1 MGKEYTMLFKNI
13 TILNENLDVKKE
25 QYVFVRGDRIEY
37 IGDKPP
43 AEVCGREFD
52 GKGKLL
58 MSGFYNAHAHSPM
71 TLMRGYGENMALQ
84 DWLTKKIFPFEDKL
98 DGNAVYWGTMLAM
111 AESLRYGIVSTSD
124 MYYFCEDMAAAVAE
138 SGAKS
143 NISRSVTNIM
153 GEVPKRL
160 VSMKE
165 NRDFY
170 ERYHNTAGGR
180 IKVDMSLHGE
190 YTSNPETAQALADCA
205 REVGDVIMHVHLSE
219 TKLEHEECI
228 QRHGMTPAAYMEK
241 MGLFDVPALAAHC
254 VYAEEDD
261 LDIFRDKGVTVATN
275 PVSNMKLAS
284 GVCNAARVIDKGVN
298 LAIGTDSVAS
308 NNSLDFIEEMKTL
321 AIGNKVFYN
330 DPTLLTPKE
339 ALRAATAGGAAA
351 QGRDGCGALKEGNKA
366 DLIVLDISG
375 PNMHPVHNLIN
386 NIVYSSSGRDVIMTM
401 VDGKV
406 LYENGIYS
414 AIDIEKTI
422 YEVEKATEK
431 ILERL

>member
-1 MGKEYTMLFKNI
+1 M
-13 TILNENLDVKKE
+13 LNENLDVEKE
-25 QYVFVRGDRIEY
+25 RYVLVKGDRIAY

-43 AEVCGREFD
+43 AEPCDREYDGR
-52 GKGKLL
+52 GKLL
-58 MSGFYNAHAHSPM
+58 MSGFFNAHAHSPM

-98 DGNAVYWGTMLAM
+98 DSNAVYWGTMLAM
-111 AESLRYGIVSTSD
+111 AESLKFGIVSTSD
-124 MYYFCEDMAAAVAE
+124 MYYFCEDMAEAVAE
-138 SGAKS
+138 CGAKS

-153 GEVPKRL
+153 GEDPQTL

-165 NRDFY
+165 NTEFY
-170 ERYHNTAGGR
+170 NKYHNTADGR

-190 YTSNPETAQALADCA
+190 YTSDARTARALADCA
-205 REVGDVIMHVHLSE
+205 RDAGDVIMHVHLSE
-219 TKLEHEECI
+219 TKLENEECK

-254 VYAEEDD
+254 VYAEDDD
-261 LDIFRDKGVTVATN
+261 LDIFRAKGVTVAAN

-284 GVCNAARVIDKGVN
+284 GVCNASKVIDKGVN

-308 NNSLDFIEEMKTL
+308 NNSLNFIEEMKTL
-321 AIGNKVFYN
+321 AISSKVYYA
-330 DPTLLTPKE
+330 DPTLITPKD
-339 ALRAATAGGAAA
+339 ALRAATSGGAAA
-351 QGRDGCGALKEGNKA
+351 QGRTDSGILKVGNKA

-375 PNMHPVHNLIN
+375 PNMHPVHSLIN
-386 NIVYSSSGRDVIMTM
+386 NIVYSCSGGDVMMTM
-401 VDGKV
+401 VDGNV

-414 AIDIEKTI
+414 LIDIEKTV
-422 YEVEKATEK
+422 YEVEKATQR